1 LGESRYD
8 AEWLS
13 LFDPPLL
20 QTVIDLI
27 HELIGGTDSLTVKRE
42 RIVRFSP
49 VTEEIVSSANLLGDK
64 HMKASLEFPP
74 ILNLI
79 CFALCH

>member
-1 LGESRYD
+1 MM
-8 AEWLS
+8 
-13 LFDPPLL
+13 
-20 QTVIDLI
+20 IDLI
-27 HELIGGTDSLTVKRE
+27 HELIGGTDPLTVKRE

-64 HMKASLEFPP
+64 HTKGSLEFPP

-79 CFALCH
+79 CLALYL

>member
-1 LGESRYD
+1 MM
-8 AEWLS
+8 
-13 LFDPPLL
+13 
-20 QTVIDLI
+20 TDLI
-27 HELIGGTDSLTVKRE
+27 HELIGGTDPLMVKRK
-42 RIVRFSP
+42 RILRFWP

-64 HMKASLEFPP
+64 HMKMSLEFTP